1 MAKRKKPLKNL
12 VQLPSGSWRIRYT
25 DEQGRRKTETHKK
38 KDDAELAL
46 ARAKVEVEERRRGL
60 RQMRPVDVRLRDVWT
75 VWRRE
80 VGARKRSAGTDE
92 SFWRH
97 HLEPVF
103 GDLGVRE
110 IDSQRL
116 AKFRARQEALGLTA
130 TTLHHHLTL
139 LTTLLRFA
147 HAKGWLQTA
156 PRIAKPRMTL
166 DEADF
171 RYLKSSDELRRVL
184 YAAAVES
191 PMLFTMYAV
200 SGLAGLRLG
209 EVCGLRRADV
219 ELPPPP
225 GFLRRIIGARCLG
238 RERVGEGRKEE
249 LEERIGIRRT
259 GSLVFEAPRKVMS

>member
-1 MAKRKKPLKNL
+1 VAKTKKLLKNL

-38 KDDAELAL
+38 KHDAELAL

-80 VGARKRSAGTDE
+80 VGLRKRSAATDD

-103 GDLGVRE
+103 GGLGVQE
-110 IDSQRL
+110 IDSQHL
-116 AKFRARQEALGLTA
+116 AKFRARQEGLGLTA

-147 HAKGWLQTA
+147 HSKGWLQTA
-156 PRIAKPRMTL
+156 PRIPKPLLTL

-171 RYLKSSDELRRVL
+171 RYLKSPNELSRWL
-184 YAAAVES
+184 Q
-191 PMLFTMYAV
+191 T
-200 SGLAGLRLG
+200 
-209 EVCGLRRADV
+209 
-219 ELPPPP
+219 LP
-225 GFLRRIIGARCLG
+225 G
-238 RERVGEGRKEE
+238 R
-249 LEERIGIRRT
+249 
-259 GSLVFEAPRKVMS
+259 